1 LRGVP
6 ERQVQP
12 GVRAENESKS
22 ALNSVCAEGTIPMD
36 GTKKMRD
43 EMRWNTS
50 GDVVGLSREN
60 ASCAK
65 PGSVTRDLRVL
76 ELNHDYSFLD

>member
-1 LRGVP
+1 
-6 ERQVQP
+6 
-12 GVRAENESKS
+12 
-22 ALNSVCAEGTIPMD
+22 MD

-65 PGSVTRDLRVL
+65 PGSATRDFRVL